1 MTNNVY
7 YVGDSLKENDL
18 KRCQIEKAKAVI
30 ILCNKQSED
39 PNGEDAKTILQ
50 SMFIKKYLKDSKPD
64 KTSGNSQRVLSV
76 KLCMQILRPE
86 GKTHYYLSNKQTK
99 FDQVVCIEELKLG
112 LLARS
117 CLCPGLPAMIYN
129 LICSTTPPTAN
140 AEIDGE
146 WLEDYL
152 KGKSY
157 EVYRVF
163 LPTKY
168 KGKTFSWI
176 ASRIYRSFRAILFA
190 LEMSTPDGNKI
201 FLNPGQYVLQGLNK
215 ITGYIIAQNKNVD
228 DLLTSYQAFVTE
240 EVELIKRHS
249 TPSTP
254 KKQITIT
261 SGSTSRRLNSLGI
274 EKGFGFGFTGILHI
288 LKNKCFI

>member
-1 MTNNVY
+1 
-7 YVGDSLKENDL
+7 
-18 KRCQIEKAKAVI
+18 
-30 ILCNKQSED
+30 
-39 PNGEDAKTILQ
+39 
-50 SMFIKKYLKDSKPD
+50 MFIKKYLKDCRPEKKLD
-64 KTSGNSQRVLSV
+64 KSQNVLSV

-99 FDQVVCIEELKLG
+99 FDQVVCVEELKLG

-129 LICSTTPPTAN
+129 LICSTSPPA
-140 AEIDGE
+140 AHPEKDGE

-190 LEMSTPDGNKI
+190 LEMNTSDGNKI

-215 ITGYIIAQNKNVD
+215 ITGYIIAHNKNVD
-228 DLLTSYQAFVTE
+228 DLLTNYQAFVFE
-240 EVELIKRHS
+240 EVELVKRHA
-249 TPSTP
+249 TTATIRGD
-254 KKQITIT
+254 ITMS
-261 SGSTSRRLNSLGI
+261 SGITSRRLNSLGI
-274 EKGFGFGFTGILHI
+274 EKSFGFVGTS
-288 LKNKCFI
+288 FIKRVRFLNINLTKTK